1 MTTPSPQARRPP
13 LTGVR
18 VLDLAT
24 LFAGPLVATFLGDF
38 GADVIKVE
46 HPRGDPVRGHGH
58 AKHGIGLWAKMIN
71 RNKRMLSL
79 DLSKPAAQEILSE
92 LAAHSDVLIEN
103 FRPGT
108 LERWHIGPDQL
119 QAQSPKLVVVR
130 MTAFGQFGPYSNR
143 PGFGTIAESL
153 SGFASITG
161 QADGPPTLPPFGLAD
176 GIAGLAGTIA
186 TLMAL
191 YARDAAG
198 GTGQVIDV
206 AIIEP
211 ILTILGPQITV
222 FDQLGI
228 LQQRTGNR
236 SYNNAPRNT
245 YRTRDEKWVAVSA
258 SSQSIAERV
267 LRLVGHTEVIGEPWF
282 ATGAQRAQH
291 ADELDGYVSTWIAQ
305 RNFDD
310 VMRAF
315 EEAEAAV
322 APIYD
327 ASDVVRDPQFA
338 ALESIIT
345 VPDEELGPLKMQN
358 VLFRLMGTPGRVRWS
373 GRRIGQDTEA
383 ILAEIG
389 KTTQQVADLRAG
401 SVI

>member
-143 PGFGTIAESL
+143 P
-153 SGFASITG
+153 AS
-161 QADGPPTLPPFGLAD
+161 APLPKVCLVS
-176 GIAGLAGTIA
+176 
-186 TLMAL
+186 
-191 YARDAAG
+191 R
-198 GTGQVIDV
+198 
-206 AIIEP
+206 
-211 ILTILGPQITV
+211 
-222 FDQLGI
+222 
-228 LQQRTGNR
+228 R
-236 SYNNAPRNT
+236 S
-245 YRTRDEKWVAVSA
+245 
-258 SSQSIAERV
+258 
-267 LRLVGHTEVIGEPWF
+267 
-282 ATGAQRAQH
+282 
-291 ADELDGYVSTWIAQ
+291 
-305 RNFDD
+305 
-310 VMRAF
+310 
-315 EEAEAAV
+315 
-322 APIYD
+322 
-327 ASDVVRDPQFA
+327 
-338 ALESIIT
+338 
-345 VPDEELGPLKMQN
+345 
-358 VLFRLMGTPGRVRWS
+358 RVRRMDPPRS
-373 GRRIGQDTEA
+373 RRLDSPMGLPGWPA
-383 ILAEIG
+383 PS
-389 KTTQQVADLRAG
+389 RH
-401 SVI
+401 